1 MGIRCSTA
9 DSYFWCIFD
18 NFRLCYYGSLS
29 VDEVNGVKAPIVERK
44 DIPTTGVYS
53 LTGIKV
59 ADSMEDTS
67 TLPAGVYIVNGKKT
81 VVGF

>member
-1 MGIRCSTA
+1 MVLSRLSPRRK
-9 DSYFWCIFD
+9 CIFD

-29 VDEVNGVKAPIVERK
+29 VDEVNGVKAPIVERN
-44 DIPTTGVYS
+44 DIPATGVYS

-59 ADSMEDTS
+59 ADSMES
-67 TLPAGVYIVNGKKT
+67 AKQLPAGVYIVNGKKT